1 MTRWQGDATTILL
14 LVVSCFSACSP
25 SEHELRSNVSA
36 KLDQLDRAARTAAT
50 AEEALEAYRRLEELA
65 TDADRPFAAIA
76 ARIGQGGAFLRIGQ
90 LDSAE
95 LVLRGAA
102 GSAVAVGHDFN
113 AAVARWA
120 CNGFERR
127 NIPTRRSSHLV
138 RGYPCRAS
146 RSITL
151 ARSVAPRHWRV
162 VEEGND
168 GRSVVSSSLTN
179 GGPIAVILRL
189 SASRYTLNEP
199 RSTPPSA
206 KTAPPPRRGVLPP
219 GPRRRHPR
227 PDVRPTTWTAR
238 RNGCA
243 IS

>member
-1 MTRWQGDATTILL
+1 MARGNSMTRWQGDATTILL

-113 AAVARWA
+113 AAVAYDGLA
-120 CNGFERR
+120 TVFERR
-127 NIPTRRSSHLV
+127 GWIDSAIVALRYADTHAERRGEAHNL
-138 RGYPCRAS
+138 
-146 RSITL
+146 L
-151 ARSVAPRHWRV
+151 ARIR
-162 VEEGND
+162 E
-168 GRSVVSSSLTN
+168 
-179 GGPIAVILRL
+179 RL
-189 SASRYTLNEP
+189 STLEG
-199 RSTPPSA
+199 R
-206 KTAPPPRRGVLPP
+206 
-219 GPRRRHPR
+219 
-227 PDVRPTTWTAR
+227 
-238 RNGCA
+238 
-243 IS
+243 